1 MHQLL
6 TWISETALQLVNTMG
21 IWGIW
26 LGMILESACI
36 PIPSE
41 VIMLSGGW
49 LVAQGSITF
58 MEVAVAGILGNLLG
72 SVIAYYIGK
81 AGGRRL
87 LEKYGKYIL
96 MNEHHLE
103 QSERWFKRYGE
114 STVFF
119 TRMLPFIRTFIS
131 LPAGIAGMKA
141 WKFIVFTA
149 LGCIPWNLALIYLG
163 YRLGDNWSIVEQYIR
178 PISYTVCGIVLLLL
192 LWWLVRRYR
201 MISSARNKKR

>member
-6 TWISETALQLVNTMG
+6 TWISETALHLVNTMG

-49 LVAQGSITF
+49 LVAQGSLTF
-58 MEVAVAGILGNLLG
+58 MEVAVAGIFGNLIG
-72 SVIAYYIGK
+72 SIIAYYI
-81 AGGRRL
+81 L
-87 LEKYGKYIL
+87 L
-96 MNEHHLE
+96 NEHHLE
-103 QSERWFKRYGE
+103 QSERWFDRYGE

-178 PISYTVCGIVLLLL
+178 PISYTICGIVLLLL

-201 MISSARNKKR
+201 MISSSRNKKR

>member
-6 TWISETALQLVNTMG
+6 TWISETALHLVNTMG

-49 LVAQGSITF
+49 LVAQGSLTF
-58 MEVAVAGILGNLLG
+58 MEVAVAGIFGNLIG
-72 SVIAYYIGK
+72 SIIAYYIGK

-96 MNEHHLE
+96 LNEHHLE
-103 QSERWFKRYGE
+103 QSERWFDRYGE

-178 PISYTVCGIVLLLL
+178 PISYTICGIVLLLL
-192 LWWLVRRYR
+192 IWWLVRRYR
-201 MISSARNKKR
+201 TISSSRNKKR